1 LTNSWTGSADHD
13 KTADCL
19 GTLRRNAVTVERDEM
34 RATVLRYRPEPYFGT
49 HVKLHVDNVRAGQGS
64 CPT

>member
-1 LTNSWTGSADHD
+1 
-13 KTADCL
+13 L

-49 HVKLHVDNVRAGQGS
+49 HVKLHVDNVRAGQGF